1 MTREQF
7 LELVKNPAQPI
18 SADSIASLAGQFPYC
33 QPLRYLY
40 LKKLAETES
49 VQYPQQLK
57 ITAALSPDR
66 TRLFRFIHPEP
77 ATVQAEDLMAGL
89 YSSDGAEATSAASV
103 ENTIASPEPTEIP
116 AFEPLEY
123 EAPQEETR
131 MSVEEI
137 VNQRLKEL
145 NLWQEPEADSSSQV
159 DPLTEVAETTM
170 TPADNPPDSFS
181 DLPVVET
188 PEETILPL
196 SAMTEEIIDQGMVA
210 EPSLRV
216 EETTEEMILPPSAL
230 AEEVIDQ
237 GITAEE
243 ITAEPHSFLS
253 PEAEEKTFAEGT
265 APFAT
270 ETAAQQTAG
279 NDPLEDII
287 RESLIE
293 TRLRNADYFDSL
305 AVTDAAATSENDLQ
319 LSAQQISQPEPVLP
333 HSEDTV
339 SSEARTETES
349 YAIHTGEIHSFA
361 EWLKLNQSTSAHP
374 VADANEPPS
383 SDVGAVNIPEAMA
396 HAEVQP
402 LAEVKPLSEVKS
414 HAEATDTAEDVQQQ
428 VPKSTTDE
436 RQPASLTAGLSEKM
450 AAPKEHR
457 SYSAP
462 AIRFL
467 YVKSGADIVDAAST
481 PIGSSHSPVSVSTPA
496 QEVIPAS
503 EANTAKQPERIPGS
517 EPSVPEA
524 VESAP
529 EVNQVMAD
537 PTQETIFTGEIIPPR
552 KPIPDPSLVDTD
564 PPKPR
569 VPPKELIDK
578 FIREEPRITPSKSTF
593 YSPSNMAKKSV
604 IEPDDIVTETLA
616 SIYAQ
621 QGNYQKAIT
630 FYQKL
635 SLKFPEKSRYFAA
648 LIDELKKKSNS

>member
-18 SADSIASLAGQFPYC
+18 SAESIALLAGQFPYC

-77 ATVQAEDLMAGL
+77 ATVQAEDMMAGL
-89 YSSDGAEATSAASV
+89 YSPDDAESMSTQPE
-103 ENTIASPEPTEIP
+103 ENTVISLEQSATP

-145 NLWQEPEADSSSQV
+145 NLWQEAEADSSSQ
-159 DPLTEVAETTM
+159 DDTFTASAEVTM
-170 TPADNPPDSFS
+170 SPADNPSDSFS
-181 DLPVVET
+181 DLPVEET
-188 PEETILPL
+188 PEETILPQ
-196 SAMTEEIIDQGMVA
+196 AV
-210 EPSLRV
+210 V
-216 EETTEEMILPPSAL
+216 
-230 AEEVIDQ
+230 AEEVINE
-237 GITAEE
+237 GIPAEAV
-243 ITAEPHSFLS
+243 IDALPSVHSS
-253 PEAEEKTFAEGT
+253 AAEEKTFAEDT
-265 APFAT
+265 APIAT
-270 ETAAQQTAG
+270 ETAAQQAAG
-279 NDPLEDII
+279 NDPLEEII

-305 AVTDAAATSENDLQ
+305 AVTDAEATSENDLQ
-319 LSAQQISQPEPVLP
+319 LSAQQISQPEPSLP
-333 HSEDTV
+333 HSEHTV
-339 SSEARTETES
+339 SSEDRTEQPPTES
-349 YAIHTGEIHSFA
+349 YAIHTGEIHSFT
-361 EWLKLNQSTSAHP
+361 EWLKLNQSTGAHP

-383 SDVGAVNIPEAMA
+383 SDVGAVNIPEAIA
-396 HAEVQP
+396 PAEVQ
-402 LAEVKPLSEVKS
+402 LLSETQPLSEVKS
-414 HAEATDTAEDVQQQ
+414 HAEATDTTEAVQQQ

-436 RQPASLTAGLSEKM
+436 RQPESLTAGLSEKM

-467 YVKSGADIVDAAST
+467 YVKSGADTVHAAST
-481 PIGSSHSPVSVSTPA
+481 PIGSSNSPVSVSTPV
-496 QEVIPAS
+496 QEVQPAS
-503 EANTAKQPERIPGS
+503 EANTAKQPERNPES
-517 EPSVPEA
+517 EPIVPQA

-529 EVNQVMAD
+529 EDNQVMAD

-569 VPPKELIDK
+569 VPSKELIDK